1 MSSVTTLA
9 RPYAKA
15 AFALSQADD
24 ALARWDEMLVLASAI
39 VGDEHV
45 AALIESPKVTVL
57 QVQDL
62 ITEAAGEN
70 FDDRFKGYIS
80 VLAENGRLSLI
91 DEISSIYS
99 KLRQQA
105 ERRLEVRVVSAVAL
119 EADQQERLRQALS
132 KRFDAEI
139 ELNNEIDSSVI
150 GGAVI
155 YAGDQVIDGS
165 LRGRLKKLEQSLAS

>member
-1 MSSVTTLA
+1 MGSVTTLA

-15 AFALSQADD
+15 AFQLSEADD
-24 ALARWDEMLVLASAI
+24 ALARWDEMLTLAAAI
-39 VGDEHV
+39 VGEERV
-45 AALIESPKVTVL
+45 AALIESP
-57 QVQDL
+57 QVSAQQVGDL
-62 ITEAAGEN
+62 LTEAAGEN
-70 FDDRFKGYIS
+70 FDARFSGYLS
-80 VLAENGRLSLI
+80 VLAENGRLSLL
-91 DEISSIYS
+91 DEIASIYS

-119 EADQQERLRQALS
+119 EEDQKERLRNALS

-139 ELNNEIDSSVI
+139 KLNNEIDNSVM

-165 LRGRLKKLEQSLAS
+165 LSGRLKKLEQSLAS